1 MKGKCYKESVNST
14 AFQQSFATSQNEI
27 PLHKMMYLCAVNIDP
42 LLHKCHAF
50 IMVQL
55 LSLDFLE
62 IFKTFKSE
70 TTFLFA
76 RKYNTIHKCD
86 FMHLSC
92 LYAERSFPSLI

>member
-1 MKGKCYKESVNST
+1 
-14 AFQQSFATSQNEI
+14 
-27 PLHKMMYLCAVNIDP
+27 MYLCAVNIDP

-92 LYAERSFPSLI
+92 LYAERSFPSLIQVEEMVFPV